1 MKTFFHSDADGRA
14 AAAIVYKYYIRE
26 ERTLEDFQFIGIN
39 YDVPFPFDKIVNNEL
54 VIIVDFSLQNKG
66 DFTKLKQITSNI
78 IWIDHHITAINK
90 HSDIELEGIRR
101 DGTAACVLTWEY
113 FYPHQGMPYV
123 IKLLADYDVW
133 TFHYGENTNYLQTG
147 IKMYDTRPE
156 SSNWIKWLDPE
167 YVAVEEIN
175 KGQELIDYRNI
186 MYKGFAKSSYLGKF
200 KGWFNKFKNYKL
212 ICCNSNVA
220 SSQLFDS
227 IKTEYDIMVRYNYNG
242 EIYNVSLYT
251 SNPDIDVSE
260 IALKYGGGGH
270 KAASGFSCKQLP
282 FVKLK

>member
-14 AAAIVYKYYIRE
+14 AAVIVYKYYIRE

-251 SNPDIDVSE
+251 ANPDIDVSE

-270 KAASGFSCKQLP
+270 KAASGFSCKHLP